1 MTRRGLTGREE
12 RAWRGFHRMR
22 IQLLGH
28 LARELAR
35 DSGLTE
41 SDYAVLLALAEA
53 PDRRMRSRDLGHWL
67 EWQRSRL
74 SHQIARMEARG
85 TVSREPIPDDARGFD
100 VVLTEA
106 GLAAIRRATP
116 HHLAVVHHCFAEV
129 LTPEQL
135 DALGDIADA
144 VTAHLAEQHPDRDD
158 A

>member
-1 MTRRGLTGREE
+1 
-12 RAWRGFHRMR
+12 MR

-53 PDRRMRSRDLGHWL
+53 PGRRMRSRDLGHRL
-67 EWQRSRL
+67 EWERSRL

-85 TVSREPIPDDARGFD
+85 TVCREPAPDDARGFD
-100 VVLTEA
+100 AVLTEA

-116 HHLAVVHHCFAEV
+116 HHLAVVRHCFADV

-135 DALGDIADA
+135 DALSDIADA
-144 VTAHLAEQHPDRDD
+144 VAGHLTEQHPGNDE